1 MSEGAEGGKE
11 KGRIESGDGDMGDSG
26 DKDVV

>member
-1 MSEGAEGGKE
+1 MSEGAEGGEE
-11 KGRIESGDGDMGDSG
+11 KGRIESGDGGMGESG